1 MNNIS
6 AISQFEEENSDCDFE
21 KDVRLAVAGDTEA
34 FSRLYALVYKDMYYI
49 ARYNLRNTHDAS
61 DVVSD
66 TVIDA
71 FQSIKNLRN
80 EKAFRSW
87 IMKILSAKIKRKQKE
102 YMNNNTCEY
111 EKCLSDLKDFDYE
124 YHELKIAMDSLDE
137 KSKLIFSMSAING
150 YSSMEIARICR
161 MNPATVRSR
170 LMRVKKKLKLSLE
183 E

>member
-6 AISQFEEENSDCDFE
+6 AISQFEEENSDFE

-80 EKAFRSW
+80 EKAFRNW

-102 YMNNNTCEY
+102 YMNNNTHEY
-111 EKCLSDLKDFDYE
+111 EECLSESEDFNYE
-124 YHELKIAMDSLDE
+124 YQELKIAMDSLDE

-170 LMRVKKKLKLSLE
+170 LMRIKKKLKLSLE